1 MPPFSIVHG
10 MGTWEKEKCSY
21 LRPCKYKD
29 FQWIY
34 RHSKYY
40 ILQFGGKKPLHLDF
54 SGRKIPQ
61 MANRTYTLVRNQHP
75 PVRNRTA
82 GSVAPNM
89 WNASTN
95 RGKWGRQTLNRK
107 VKELHTFPFLSVIQQ
122 NGKGY
127 PPQKPSKILTR
138 LRVPS
143 RVKFRPNCEILLHIV
158 NKTQYLFH
166 KRNGGGRQILPLKP
180 CF

>member
-10 MGTWEKEKCSY
+10 MGTWKKEKCTY

-40 ILQFGGKKPLHLDF
+40 ILQFGGKKTLHLDF

-75 PVRNRTA
+75 PDRNKTGGR
-82 GSVAPNM
+82 VAPNM
-89 WNASTN
+89 WNAFTTSW
-95 RGKWGRQTLNRK
+95 KWGRQTLNRK
-107 VKELHTFPFLSVIQQ
+107 VKGIAHFPVSFRHSTKR
-122 NGKGY
+122 KGISSEKNFKNSDKASR
-127 PPQKPSKILTR
+127 PFQSEISSKL
-138 LRVPS
+138 
-143 RVKFRPNCEILLHIV
+143 
-158 NKTQYLFH
+158 
-166 KRNGGGRQILPLKP
+166 
-180 CF
+180 

>member
-10 MGTWEKEKCSY
+10 MGTWEKEKCTY
-21 LRPCKYKD
+21 LRPCKYMD

-61 MANRTYTLVRNQHP
+61 MANRTYTLVRNLHP
-75 PVRNRTA
+75 PVRKRTA
-82 GSVAPNM
+82 GSVTHRM

-95 RGKWGRQTLNRK
+95 RGKWGRQTQNRK
-107 VKELHTFPFLSVIQQ
+107 VKGIAHFSVSFRHSMKRKGKSSEKTFKNSDKASRPFQSEIS
-122 NGKGY
+122 
-127 PPQKPSKILTR
+127 SK
-138 LRVPS
+138 LRDIATY
-143 RVKFRPNCEILLHIV
+143 R
-158 NKTQYLFH
+158 
-166 KRNGGGRQILPLKP
+166 
-180 CF
+180 

>member
-1 MPPFSIVHG
+1 MPPFSVVHG
-10 MGTWEKEKCSY
+10 MGTREKEKYTY

-75 PVRNRTA
+75 PVRNKTGGR
-82 GSVAPNM
+82 VAPNM

-95 RGKWGRQTLNRK
+95 RGKWGRQAQNKK
-107 VKELHTFPFLSVIQQ
+107 VKGIAHFSGSFRHSMKRKGISSAKTFKNSDKASRPFQSEFS
-122 NGKGY
+122 
-127 PPQKPSKILTR
+127 SKL
-138 LRVPS
+138 
-143 RVKFRPNCEILLHIV
+143 
-158 NKTQYLFH
+158 
-166 KRNGGGRQILPLKP
+166 
-180 CF
+180 